1 MSNLLMASVH
11 AHAPNPN
18 IPALQPGDTVRV
30 HTLIVEG
37 EKERVQVFQG
47 INRVP
52 DVINRPVKL
61 LFGIR
66 QRFPDL
72 PHEQLDHFVTLLL
85 LVKMSNGVFTVTWL
99 LDGRRKRLADDQE
112 ILGETR
118 PTVAPMAM
126 QLGGPQQAMVQ
137 PPAVTRSPL
146 SAAVEVRDRA
156 IVAMV
161 DALRELMRRIGDT
174 KDDAERARLREA
186 HKQLTEKY
194 DELVALRLK
203 DVLESEAVRSALA
216 KLDVITAELAAGAQ
230 EMKATADALAT
241 AAKMI
246 DRATKAIGFL
256 GAMFA

>member
-1 MSNLLMASVH
+1 MGMAEWGAFAFGAVLGWHVYFTNRYRKGEIQLSDLTTLL
-11 AHAPNPN
+11 
-18 IPALQPGDTVRV
+18 G
-30 HTLIVEG
+30 
-37 EKERVQVFQG
+37 
-47 INRVP
+47 
-52 DVINRPVKL
+52 VIGGGAITA
-61 LFGIR
+61 LFGEAKTAL
-66 QRFPDL
+66 FGAYGMGL
-72 PHEQLDHFVTLLL
+72 AVGFFAYFVTLLV
-85 LVKMSNGVFTVTWL
+85 LVKMSNGVFTVTWF

-126 QLGGPQQAMVQ
+126 QLGGPQQAMA
-137 PPAVTRSPL
+137 PPAAVARSPL

-174 KDDAERARLREA
+174 EDDAERARLREA

-203 DVLESEAVRSALA
+203 DVTESEAVRSALA
-216 KLDVITAELAAGAQ
+216 KLDVITADLAAGAQ
-230 EMKATADALAT
+230 EMKATADALAA